1 VRRNFVEE
9 DRLSAHLKEG
19 PGNLREAKKRGVK
32 IIGFF
37 PGNYVPEEM
46 IYASGAV
53 PICLSHGGRSEPAD
67 AALEVVPHII
77 CPFAR
82 TQIGERL
89 LKTNPYYH
97 MVDMLV
103 APITCQHLKKAA
115 EVWEYLGDIEIF
127 KLGVPHQYDADFEL
141 DYYADRLRALRDK
154 LQLLTGNEVNSE
166 RLREAIGLYNRMREL
181 LKKIALMR
189 RSPHPPLKAVDF
201 IRLNHASFYADP
213 VFMVDFLDAVYQG
226 LRERQEVSEREAPRL
241 LLLGPNMAYGD
252 YKVLELVEEAGGEI
266 VAEELC
272 EGMRYYWQGIENG
285 SDPIQSL
292 ARGYLRERVPC
303 AFIRSSAKK
312 RLDFGLKLIEDF
324 SVSGILWYELLNCE
338 TYDAESYF
346 FAQKM
351 AERNIPMLILESEY
365 GTSDL
370 GQLRIRIEA
379 FIEQIKGVGD
389 HD

>member
-1 VRRNFVEE
+1 VEE
-9 DRLSAHLKEG
+9 DRLIAHLKDR
-19 PGNLREAKKRGVK
+19 PAQLREARKKGVK

-37 PGNYVPEEM
+37 PGNYVPEEI

-53 PICLSHGGRSEPAD
+53 PVCLSHGGRSEPAD
-67 AALEVVPHII
+67 AALEIVPHII

-89 LKTNPYYH
+89 LKTNPYYS

-115 EVWEYLGDIEIF
+115 EVWEYQADIEIF

-141 DYYADRLRALRDK
+141 DYYADRLRALRDR
-154 LQLLTGNEVNSE
+154 LQAFTGNEVTSE
-166 RLREAIGLYNRMREL
+166 RLSQAIGLYNRMREI
-181 LKKIALMR
+181 LKKISLLR
-189 RSPHPPLKAVDF
+189 QSPHPPLKTIDF
-201 IRLNHASFYADP
+201 VRLNQASFYADP
-213 VFMVDFLDAVYQG
+213 AFMVDILESVYSE
-226 LRERQEVSEREAPRL
+226 LRGQQDVTKKGAPRL
-241 LLLGPNMAYGD
+241 LLIGPNMAYGD
-252 YKVLELVEEAGGEI
+252 DKVLELVEAAGGEV

-272 EGMRYYWQGIENG
+272 EGMRYYWHSIEIK

-292 ARGYLRERVPC
+292 ARGYLMDRVPC

-312 RLDFGLKLIEDF
+312 RFDFAFKLIKDF
-324 SVSGILWYELLNCE
+324 NVSGIIWYELLNCE

-346 FAQKM
+346 FAKKM

-365 GTSDL
+365 GSADL